1 MTKII
6 VFPNVVT
13 MHKDLI
19 KSSWADEVEDHL
31 EKTTLPPSKTEQ
43 IGNSRV
49 ITEYRWNKDDKKEK
63 VVRTYKIEKRL
74 VSKTIAERKTWPKF
88 GDSRNDKPG
97 PNIAT
102 TIPAEEIQMQFLTG
116 KDDDK
121 AEENPLDKLKN
132 VNMNIK
138 CRTCGGEHWSF
149 SCHLKGTG
157 LVLEDKKLV
166 PEKLV
171 EPEKTAGGTNRL
183 NFNLS
188 NTSVL
193 CEYHFIIFLDLIYH
207 LQHEKELPIQQ
218 VDEILIRVVMMKYLL
233 FVLKTCLK
241 VHLKP
246 T

>member
-1 MTKII
+1 
-6 VFPNVVT
+6 

-19 KSSWADEVEDHL
+19 KASWADEVEDHL

-43 IGNSRV
+43 IGNNRI

-63 VVRTYKIEKRL
+63 VVRTYKIEKRF
-74 VSKTIAERKTWPKF
+74 VSKTVAERKNWSKF

-97 PNIAT
+97 PNTTT

-116 KDDDK
+116 KDGDK

-157 LVLEDKKLV
+157 LVVEDKKLV
-166 PEKLV
+166 QEKIS
-171 EPEKTAGGTNRL
+171 EPEKNTGTNRYNL
-183 NFNLS
+183 NLS
-188 NTSVL
+188 NIML
-193 CEYHFIIFLDLIYH
+193 FYIIIFI
-207 LQHEKELPIQQ
+207 
-218 VDEILIRVVMMKYLL
+218 
-233 FVLKTCLK
+233 FV
-241 VHLKP
+241 
-246 T
+246 

>member
-1 MTKII
+1 M
-6 VFPNVVT
+6 
-13 MHKDLI
+13 KDLI
-19 KSSWADEVEDHL
+19 KVSWADEVEDHM
-31 EKTTLPPSKTEQ
+31 EKTTLPPPKTEQ
-43 IGNSRV
+43 IGNNRI

-63 VVRTYKIEKRL
+63 VVRTYKIERRL

-116 KDDDK
+116 KDGDK

-157 LVLEDKKLV
+157 LVVEDKKLV
-166 PEKLV
+166 QEKIIDTD
-171 EPEKTAGGTNRL
+171 KNTGTNRL
-183 NFNLS
+183 NSNL
-188 NTSVL
+188 
-193 CEYHFIIFLDLIYH
+193 
-207 LQHEKELPIQQ
+207 
-218 VDEILIRVVMMKYLL
+218 ILIVL
-233 FVLKTCLK
+233 FNCF
-241 VHLKP
+241 
-246 T
+246 